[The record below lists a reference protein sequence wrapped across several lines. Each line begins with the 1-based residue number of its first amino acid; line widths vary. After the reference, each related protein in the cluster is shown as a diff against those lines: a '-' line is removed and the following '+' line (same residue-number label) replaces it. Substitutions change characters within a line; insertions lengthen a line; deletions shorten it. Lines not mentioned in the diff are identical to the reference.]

1 MSMPP
6 QGFLEEMATARVA
19 PLAASALAT
28 LHARLGFRA
37 WVVARREDGD
47 WVPFVARPQGGLTA
61 FAWRALCARVAEV
74 GPIIHPRGEAELGV
88 GAYAG
93 APLRLPDGRVFGVV
107 CGADT
112 QARPD
117 AVQTELPLLVL
128 IGELLSGAVAA
139 EVRAQELARRAE
151 RAEALSRRD
160 PLTGLGNRRMWD
172 RLLIKEE
179 ERCRRMGL
187 EAAVLVVDLDNLKE
201 VNDQRGH
208 AAGDE
213 LLRLSASILARQ
225 TREPDDVARIGGDEF
240 AIVAGDC
247 GPEDRVA
254 LVARLREALER
265 AGVHASIGAANRTT
279 EGGLAGAWSAADEAM
294 YRDKRDRRP
303 RDAGED

>member
-1 MSMPP
+1 MPSQP
-6 QGFLEEMATARVA
+6 TVEELATARVA
-19 PLAASALAT
+19 SLAT
-28 LHARLGFRA
+28 PALEELRSRLGLRSWVLA
-37 WVVARREDGD
+37 RSEGESWTPVGEWPQEGWSVPWPDLCAVVARSGPMIVPRAESPVGD
-47 WVPFVARPQGGLTA
+47 STVR
-61 FAWRALCARVAEV
+61 
-74 GPIIHPRGEAELGV
+74 
-88 GAYAG
+88 AYAG
-93 APLRLPDGRVFGVV
+93 TPLRLESGRVIGVV

-112 QARPD
+112 AFPPE
-117 AVQTELPLLVL
+117 AVSGELPLLIL
-128 IGELLSGAVAA
+128 TGELLSGLLAA
-139 EVRAQELARRAE
+139 ELRAVEQARRAE

-187 EAAVLVVDLDNLKE
+187 EAAVLVIDLDRLKE
-201 VNDQRGH
+201 VNDERGH

-213 LLRLSASILARQ
+213 LLKRSARILSGQ

-254 LVARLREALER
+254 LVTRLRDALEA
-265 AGVHASIGAANRTT
+265 AGIHASIGAANRTS
-279 EGGLAGAWSAADEAM
+279 EGGLRGAWAAADEAM

-303 RDAGED
+303 A